1 MFEDYTKSQQTKA
14 RLDFRACKA
23 VFDALRAAGKT
34 DDEIKNVL
42 SAMLAGKPWKEEILD
57 ELFRPYQSYKRR
69 EQKQRSQ
76 WEEKQKEYQRNYNRW
91 YYNRQDNRQNN
102 RQRSSNYSG
111 STLDE
116 ALKFFGFSS
125 MPSNDELKKR
135 YRELALK
142 NHPDKGGE
150 TAVFQRLQ
158 NYKDLLY
165 ARAGL

>member
-1 MFEDYTKSQQTKA
+1 MFDNFTKSEQTKA

-23 VFDALRAAGKT
+23 VFDALRTAGKT
-34 DDEIKNVL
+34 DNEMKNTL
-42 SAMLAGKPWKEEILD
+42 SAMLAGKKWKDEIIQ
-57 ELFRPYQSYKRR
+57 ELFHPYNSYKRR

-91 YYNRQDNRQNN
+91 YYNRQDNRQSNN
-102 RQRSSNYSG
+102 YGG
-111 STLDE
+111 STLDK

-125 MPSNDELKKR
+125 MPNAAELKKR

-150 TAVFQRLQ
+150 TAVFQELQ
-158 NYKDLLY
+158 NHKDRLY

>member
-1 MFEDYTKSQQTKA
+1 MFEDYAKGQQTKA
-14 RLDFRACKA
+14 RQDFKACKA

-34 DDEIKNVL
+34 DNEIKDVL
-42 SAMLAGKPWKEEILD
+42 SAMLAGKAWKDEIIN
-57 ELFRPYQSYKRR
+57 ELFHPYESYKKR
-69 EQKQRSQ
+69 ERKQRSQ
-76 WEEKQKEYQRNYNRW
+76 WEEKQRERQRNYNNW
-91 YYNRQDNRQNN
+91 YYN
-102 RQRSSNYSG
+102 RQRSSNSG
-111 STLDE
+111 GSSLDE

-125 MPSNDELKKR
+125 MPQPAELKKR

-158 NYKDLLY
+158 NYKEQLY

>member
-1 MFEDYTKSQQTKA
+1 MFDSYSKSQQTKA

-23 VFDALRAAGKT
+23 VFDALRTAGKS
-34 DDEIKNVL
+34 DDEIKGTL
-42 SAMLAGKPWKEEILD
+42 SAMLAGKPWKDEIIN
-57 ELFRPYQSYKRR
+57 ELFNPYNSYKRR
-69 EQKQRSQ
+69 EEKQRSQ
-76 WEEKQKEYQRNYNRW
+76 WEQNQRERQRSYNSW
-91 YYNRQDNRQNN
+91 HNN
-102 RQRSSNYSG
+102 RQRSSNYGG
-111 STLDE
+111 SSLDE

-150 TAVFQRLQ
+150 TAVFQELQ
-158 NYKDLLY
+158 NHKDRLY

>member
-23 VFDALRAAGKT
+23 VFDALRAAGKN
-34 DDEIKNVL
+34 DNEINSTL
-42 SAMLAGKPWKEEILD
+42 SAMLAGKPWKDEIIN
-57 ELFRPYQSYKRR
+57 ELFNPWNSYKERAR
-69 EQKQRSQ
+69 KQRSQ
-76 WEEKQKEYQRNYNRW
+76 WEQKQRERQRDYNNW
-91 YYNRQDNRQNN
+91 HNN
-102 RQRSSNYSG
+102 RQRSSNYGG

-116 ALKFFGFSS
+116 ALRFFGFSA
-125 MPSNDELKKR
+125 MPSPAELKKR

-150 TAVFQRLQ
+150 TAVFQELQ
-158 NYKDLLY
+158 NHKDRLY